1 MSIYKN
7 CMILNGM
14 CNDFCMVMQVYM
26 YLFNIEDKKRIFIIE
41 EGEFKVV
48 VEWILEIDGI
58 VLMKVFSQRDVDLI
72 RIIIN
77 DIVEVFSVGGREM
90 VFVFIEFKIENYVVI
105 LRLGWLFLKN
115 SQIKNC
121 NKCYYLVVD

>member
-14 CNDFCMVMQVYM
+14 FNDFCMVLQVYM

-77 DIVEVFSVGGREM
+77 DIVEVFLVGGREI
-90 VFVFIEFKIENYVVI
+90 VFVFIEFKIENCVVFF
-105 LRLGWLFLKN
+105 RLGWLFFEKQL
-115 SQIKNC
+115 
-121 NKCYYLVVD
+121 D

>member
-1 MSIYKN
+1 
-7 CMILNGM
+7 MILNGM

-26 YLFNIEDKKRIFIIE
+26 YLLNIEDKKRIFIIE

-90 VFVFIEFKIENYVVI
+90 VFVFIEFKIENCVVFF
-105 LRLGWLFLKN
+105 RLMWLFLKN
-115 SQIKNC
+115 SQIKNF
-121 NKCYYLVVD
+121 NKCFYLVVD

>member
-1 MSIYKN
+1 MSIFKN

-14 CNDFCMVMQVYM
+14 SSDICMVMQVYM

-90 VFVFIEFKIENYVVI
+90 VFVFIEFKIENCVVFF
-105 LRLGWLFLKN
+105 RLGWLLLKN

-121 NKCYYLVVD
+121 NKCFYLVVD

>member
-1 MSIYKN
+1 
-7 CMILNGM
+7 MILNGM
-14 CNDFCMVMQVYM
+14 FNDFCMVMQVYM

-77 DIVEVFSVGGREM
+77 DIVEVFLVGGREM
-90 VFVFIEFKIENYVVI
+90 VFVFIEFKRENCLVFY
-105 LRLGWLFLKN
+105 RLGWLFLKN

>member
-7 CMILNGM
+7 CMILNSM
-14 CNDFCMVMQVYM
+14 FNDFCMVMQVYM

-90 VFVFIEFKIENYVVI
+90 VFVFIEFKIENVQFF
-105 LRLGWLFLKN
+105 LDQDGCFLKN